1 MQLYGSVGRSVLFS
15 SFFLLGIVGLGDLP
29 RLGLIVALHAGVGAC
44 WAMINV
50 ASCTL
55 VSHLAPDGA
64 RARALGAFNA
74 VQGFGSIFG
83 PLLGGL
89 VAALFGYGLAFAA
102 SVALVLAGTG
112 VLWTTRISDA

>member
-29 RLGLIVALHAGVGAC
+29 RLGLIVVLHAGVGAC

-50 ASCTL
+50 ASSTL
-55 VSHLAPDGA
+55 VSHLAPEGA

-89 VAALFGYGLAFAA
+89 VAGVFGYGPAFAT
-102 SVALVLAGTG
+102 SVVLVLAGSG
-112 VLWTTRISDA
+112 ILWTTRISDT